1 MRVHSGV
8 LHGMVLSV
16 ALVPGLVPVQEVQLS
31 LAWSS
36 RTLYSRAMRSTLCGL
51 RHSLLLGF
59 WNLIMYVSYLLA
71 ILLASTIV
79 LTTCLFILCV

>member
-1 MRVHSGV
+1 MHSGV

-16 ALVPGLVPVQEVQLS
+16 ALVPGLVPVQEVHLS

-36 RTLYSRAMRSTLCGL
+36 RTLHSKAMRLTLCGCW
-51 RHSLLLGF
+51 HSLILGS
-59 WNLIMYVSYLLA
+59 WNLVMYVPYLLA

>member
-36 RTLYSRAMRSTLCGL
+36 RTLPSKAMKSALCG
-51 RHSLLLGF
+51 RRYSLLGF
-59 WNLIMYVSYLLA
+59 WNLVMYVPYLLA

-79 LTTCLFILCV
+79 LTTCLFTPCV